1 MSRLMEQWYFSLNPL
16 NMLCGEVLEMEV
28 GVARDASLGLPER
41 YQSLATL
48 AVVWEGRHGERQR
61 GTVRYLSFWSRGTS
75 APQKLPYRPSDWVIC
90 H

>member
-1 MSRLMEQWYFSLNPL
+1 MEQWYFSLNPL

-28 GVARDASLGLPER
+28 GGARDASLGLPES

-48 AVVWEGRHGERQR
+48 AVVWEGRHGGKRQR
-61 GTVRYLSFWSRGTS
+61 GTVRYLFWPRGTS
-75 APQKLPYRPSDWVIC
+75 APQKSPYRPSDRVIC